1 MPAPRRG
8 RRPESHRPSA
18 HRLADRPG
26 VRGRAA
32 LQAVLAVQDASTART
47 VAGRSTRP
55 PLPEALSDEI
65 VQRNAPYDE
74 VTPCLDRRQLD
85 ASGGQLLQRFGLHQ
99 GEIVAASALAR
110 EGASSTL
117 VAVAQQATS
126 LNSLRCGYHPHGT
139 FGLGGQR
146 DKFDHADTLGP

>member
-1 MPAPRRG
+1 MHRRCASWPLLAPRN
-8 RRPESHRPSA
+8 PA
-18 HRLADRPG
+18 TQRPG
-26 VRGRAA
+26 PSLAEA
-32 LQAVLAVQDASTART
+32 LD
-47 VAGRSTRP
+47 
-55 PLPEALSDEI
+55 LPYPETLSDEI

-99 GEIVAASALAR
+99 GEIVAVSALAR

-117 VAVAQQATS
+117 VAVAQQATF
-126 LNSLRCGYHPHGT
+126 LDCLRCGHRPHGT

-146 DKFDHADTLGP
+146 DQFDRANTLGP